1 MSNKSAFKELFTNM
15 VNAGGNTKSIAKQMT
30 QMLKVYV
37 KESSPHFLVSD
48 SHFFVPA
55 YFSSEAVAAFR
66 AKFPNVSVD
75 SLQGKVIIISKWS
88 LELRRVDSNQVWT
101 SYAGL
106 EVRLIVNEFK
116 PEMSGALNL
125 PRHPTNLYRDD
136 EFKTTI
142 QHFRF
147 Q

>member
-1 MSNKSAFKELFTNM
+1 MSNKSAFKELFSSFVKN
-15 VNAGGNTKSIAKQMT
+15 GGNTKAISKQMG

-75 SLQGKVIIISKWS
+75 SL
-88 LELRRVDSNQVWT
+88 
-101 SYAGL
+101 
-106 EVRLIVNEFK
+106 
-116 PEMSGALNL
+116 
-125 PRHPTNLYRDD
+125 
-136 EFKTTI
+136 
-142 QHFRF
+142 
-147 Q
+147 